1 MEYELG
7 LQPDK
12 MVNEVTKRKI
22 RILKQHHN
30 YVVDVNYSQQRGYH
44 DQHSHRCI
52 NKENIS
58 DNE

>member
-22 RILKQHHN
+22 RILEQYHN
-30 YVVDVNYSQQRGYH
+30 YVVDVKNSQQRGYH
-44 DQHSHRCI
+44 DQHSHRMS
-52 NKENIS
+52 K
-58 DNE
+58 